1 MVDFRCINFGISTK
15 LKLIWCRKRFV
26 MKEIAVGTLVMIMTA
41 TNAFAWGDARC
52 PYDKETAS
60 SCEAGYTWDDQIE
73 ECVPTPMS

>member
-1 MVDFRCINFGISTK
+1 
-15 LKLIWCRKRFV
+15 

-60 SCEAGYTWDDQIE
+60 SCEVGYTWDDQIE